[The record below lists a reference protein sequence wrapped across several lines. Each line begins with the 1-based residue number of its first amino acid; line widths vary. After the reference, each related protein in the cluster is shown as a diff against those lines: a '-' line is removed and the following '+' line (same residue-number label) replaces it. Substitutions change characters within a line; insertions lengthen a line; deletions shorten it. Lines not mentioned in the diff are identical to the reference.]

1 MSNYIEVDGVRYYK
15 AGTNSNNQK
24 SNSNTSAK
32 NDDTQYKKSGATYS
46 KIKQGDF
53 AGETIVNAWRKTKY
67 GLMVAV
73 VTPYKGANGKG
84 LDNVESVNEK
94 TGEIKNYQKMI
105 CTIQNKSMGTSQTY
119 HVLMNVKT
127 QVIVINELSLCITP
141 NGSGKTAS
149 GKKVF
154 GYFGRNYKN

>member
-15 AGTNSNNQK
+15 ANNNSNNNK
-24 SNSNTSAK
+24 STNQSSAK
-32 NDDTQYKKSGATYS
+32 ADDTQYKKSGATYS
-46 KIKQGDF
+46 KIKTGDF
-53 AGETIVNAWRKTKY
+53 AGETIVNAWRKTKF

-84 LDNVESVNEK
+84 LDAVTSTNER
-94 TGEIKNYQKMI
+94 TGEIKEYQKMI

-141 NGSGKTAS
+141 NGQGKTAS